1 MKFILGLM
9 TIFSLRAEFIS
20 VQMTVSGMDCASC
33 VTGLEARLKRLR
45 GVKTVELKPEKNL
58 LSLELL
64 DGNTVRI
71 DRIRDDI
78 KGVGFA
84 PKDAKIRARGRATK
98 EHGIWIFMLEGSNQR
113 FVLSFSESIEKQL
126 SPGQIVTVD
135 ALQPLPASPTEDL
148 VLAIQSV
155 SAS

>member
-1 MKFILGLM
+1 M

>member
-1 MKFILGLM
+1 M
-9 TIFSLRAEFIS
+9 TIFSLRAELIS

-113 FVLSFSESIEKQL
+113 FVLSSFSESIEKQL
-126 SPGQIVTVD
+126 RPGQIVTVD
-135 ALQPLPASPTEDL
+135 ALQPLPASPTEDP